1 MACQFSPERQEQRQ
15 KEQESE
21 KCPWANEEG
30 QEDVV
35 TKHFKANKTFA

>member
-15 KEQESE
+15 KEQERK

-30 QEDVV
+30 Q
-35 TKHFKANKTFA
+35 